1 MGERDLF
8 DEDDGV
14 GPASCCPELLPKK
27 EVSIEQWID
36 NRVRN

>member
-8 DEDDGV
+8 DEDDGI

-27 EVSIEQWID
+27 EVGGKFFPQRE
-36 NRVRN
+36 V